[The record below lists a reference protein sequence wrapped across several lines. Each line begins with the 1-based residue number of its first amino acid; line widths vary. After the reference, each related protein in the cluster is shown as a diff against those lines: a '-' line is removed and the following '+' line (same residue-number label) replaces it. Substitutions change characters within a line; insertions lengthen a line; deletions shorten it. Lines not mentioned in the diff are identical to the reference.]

1 MLKNNQINKVVDVR
15 LNNSSQLAGFAK
27 GKDIE
32 YILEEFCKISYIHAT
47 ELAPNKEILNDY
59 KNKKINWQQY
69 ESLFNKL
76 LVDRNIKNKLDRDF
90 NNNFDGI
97 CLLCSEET
105 ADNCHRRLVAEYIKR
120 NYPDLG
126 INITHL

>member
-1 MLKNNQINKVVDVR
+1 MKLFTIGFTKKTAREFFTLLKNNQINKVVDVR

-59 KNKKINWQQY
+59 KNKKINWQSPEILSTLQEIAEIQSV
-69 ESLFNKL
+69 ESSN
-76 LVDRNIKNKLDRDF
+76 RIEGIKVSN
-90 NNNFDGI
+90 
-97 CLLCSEET
+97 
-105 ADNCHRRLVAEYIKR
+105 
-120 NYPDLG
+120 
-126 INITHL
+126 